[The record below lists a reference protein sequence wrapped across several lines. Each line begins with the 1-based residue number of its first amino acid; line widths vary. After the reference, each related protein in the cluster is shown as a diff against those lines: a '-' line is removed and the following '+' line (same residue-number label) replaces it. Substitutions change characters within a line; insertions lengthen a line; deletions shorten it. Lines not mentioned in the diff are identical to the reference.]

1 VTRSPVYTAG
11 ELRMARDI
19 RDIKV
24 PLFEMIVPG
33 VFGPM
38 PNQSNPA
45 GIEGAW
51 RMESR
56 VRDGEAVSLT
66 GVLLMTAGRWST
78 LYFIPQPGANECWGS
93 AESGRYDVKGDQ
105 LTFHHEF
112 TFQGGG
118 DKQILIDLASIK
130 VEVCKIVLTSE
141 VLEIYFPSG
150 NVIHCRRYS
159 E

>member
-1 VTRSPVYTAG
+1 
-11 ELRMARDI
+11 
-19 RDIKV
+19 
-24 PLFEMIVPG
+24 
-33 VFGPM
+33 M
-38 PNQSNPA
+38 PNQSDTMF
-45 GIEGAW
+45 IDGAW
-51 RMESR
+51 RMESS
-56 VRDGEAVSLT
+56 VRNGEAVPLT

-78 LYFIPQPGANECWGS
+78 LYFIPQPGAKECWGS
-93 AESGRYDVKGDQ
+93 AESGRYHIKGDQ

-118 DKQILIDLASIK
+118 DKNLLIDLASTT

-141 VLEIYFPSG
+141 TLKIYFPSG

>member
-1 VTRSPVYTAG
+1 
-11 ELRMARDI
+11 
-19 RDIKV
+19 
-24 PLFEMIVPG
+24 MIV
-33 VFGPM
+33 VPM
-38 PNQSNPA
+38 PKQSNTMV
-45 GIEGAW
+45 IEGAW
-51 RMESR
+51 RMESY
-56 VRDGEAVSLT
+56 VHNCEAVSLT
-66 GVLLMTAGRWST
+66 GILLMTAGRWST

-118 DKQILIDLASIK
+118 DERLLIDLASTT
-130 VEVCKIVLTSE
+130 VEICKIVMTSE
-141 VLEIYFPSG
+141 ILKIHFPSG

>member
-1 VTRSPVYTAG
+1 VAVG
-11 ELRMARDI
+11 ELSIA

-24 PLFEMIVPG
+24 PLFEMFVPG
-33 VFGPM
+33 VLVPV
-38 PNQSNPA
+38 PYQSNTMLV
-45 GIEGAW
+45 EGAW
-51 RMESR
+51 QMESY
-56 VRDGEAVSLT
+56 VRNGETVSLT

-78 LYFIPQPGANECWGS
+78 LYFIPRPGAKECWGS

-118 DKQILIDLASIK
+118 DKELLIDLASTT
-130 VEVCKIVLTSE
+130 VEICKIALTSE
-141 VLEIYFPSG
+141 ILKVHFPSG